1 MGVRVWARA
10 GLGLTLVGG
19 FALQFG
25 CDPLFGKDD
34 DPVDSPT
41 PAGAPVPDLEA
52 ATDPTEIVLRVTDP
66 ASPCPPATADGWT
79 VSRLFEDPE
88 AEGDVGAQDDRTI
101 PAVTEATGEDPFAA
115 TCVYRTTG
123 STEETPFKGLAS
135 PGFGAVD
142 LSRQGIPGVMTV
154 SRIVMAPSAI
164 DTAAIEADLYARLQH
179 EAGAPSRGAGG
190 NVRPPSATPR
200 VVLVDTA
207 PDVKAPWP
215 VSDELWSAPASHG
228 KVLAALLQLLTC
240 PDREACPVS
249 IGTAQALRR
258 TGRPAA
264 DGTDGQ
270 YGTLTDLAFGIRR
283 AVRRWRVD
291 AAAQQT
297 GPLIL
302 NLSVAWHPL
311 FGGGVPEGWEVDAE
325 GASID
330 RLDGTVTKF
339 SWADAAPSRQP
350 PDVRAVLDA
359 LFEARCAGALIFA
372 AAGNRSGGPRGQDGP
387 LMPGAWQALPLES
400 LGSCALRG
408 DTFSPPDPKEP
419 LLWAVG
425 GVEASGDELLMGRP
439 DSTPVLTAYAANA
452 WFPHTETLLSDPVRP
467 YTGTSVSTVVASA
480 TAALTW
486 SLGSLSSGAEV
497 MRAVLD
503 KSDAGNP
510 VAPWLVASAGGVT
523 PSLSDGGVLR
533 SRVLRPC
540 DLAAAFDRTWSCAA
554 PAEPAAGDWG
564 EGSTAPAGTLTWPGS
579 ATTQSECGSLQL
591 YTVATPG
598 GPAAAEPC
606 SDQVVWDPMVS
617 PWVYPQPPT
626 DGCGDCF
633 LAVGKASLYIAL
645 TRLYDHTSLA
655 LVVET
660 ASTRYR
666 FALPASSF
674 PPGVEEVTL
683 SVAGSSLPAG
693 ILRAG
698 LTGVLDG
705 RSRTYPLILKP

>member
-1 MGVRVWARA
+1 MRTLVARA
-10 GLGLTLVGG
+10 GLGA
-19 FALQFG
+19 ALCGAMALSWG

-34 DPVDSPT
+34 DPADT
-41 PAGAPVPDLEA
+41 PRPSGPPVPDLEEA
-52 ATDPTEIVLRVTDP
+52 SDPNEIVLRVTDP
-66 ASPCPPATADGWT
+66 SSPCPPPTADGWT

-115 TCVYRTTG
+115 TCIYRTTG
-123 STEETPFKGLAS
+123 SPEATPFKGLPS
-135 PGFGAVD
+135 PGLEAVD
-142 LSRQGIPGVMTV
+142 LKRVGIPGIMTV
-154 SRIVMAPSAI
+154 SRVVMAPSAI
-164 DTAAIEADLYARLQH
+164 DTAAVEADLYARLQH
-179 EAGAPSRGAGG
+179 EAGLASRAPGTEPR
-190 NVRPPSATPR
+190 ATLAPR

-207 PDVKAPWP
+207 PDVKKPWP
-215 VSDELWSAPASHG
+215 ESDEIWSAPPSHG
-228 KVLAALLQLLTC
+228 KVLAALLQLITC
-240 PDREACPVS
+240 PERQACPVS
-249 IGTAQALRR
+249 ISAAQALRR
-258 TGRPAA
+258 SGRPAA
-264 DGTDGQ
+264 DGTEGT

-291 AAAQQT
+291 ASAQRA

-311 FGGGVPEGWEVDAE
+311 FGGGVPEGWEIDAE

-339 SWADAAPSRQP
+339 SWSEAAPSRQP

-387 LMPGAWQALPLES
+387 LMPAAWQALPLES
-400 LGSCALRG
+400 LGSCSLRG
-408 DTFSPPDPKEP
+408 DTFSPPDPSEP

-452 WFPHTETLLSDPVRP
+452 WFPHTETLLADPVRP

-497 MRAVLD
+497 IRAMLE

-523 PSLSDGGVLR
+523 PSLADGGVLR

-540 DLAAAFDRTWSCAA
+540 ELAATIDRAWTCVA
-554 PAEPAAGDWG
+554 PAEPTAGDWG
-564 EGSTAPAGTLTWPGS
+564 EGATAPAGTLTWPGAPS
-579 ATTQSECGSLQL
+579 TQADCGALEL

-598 GPAAAEPC
+598 GPVAAVPC
-606 SDQVVWDPMVS
+606 PDRVVWDPMVS

-633 LAVGKASLYIAL
+633 LSVGKASLYIGL
-645 TRLYDHTSLA
+645 VRLYDHSNLA

-660 ASTRYR
+660 ASVRYR
-666 FALPASSF
+666 FALPATSF

-683 SVAGSSLPAG
+683 SVAGASLPSG